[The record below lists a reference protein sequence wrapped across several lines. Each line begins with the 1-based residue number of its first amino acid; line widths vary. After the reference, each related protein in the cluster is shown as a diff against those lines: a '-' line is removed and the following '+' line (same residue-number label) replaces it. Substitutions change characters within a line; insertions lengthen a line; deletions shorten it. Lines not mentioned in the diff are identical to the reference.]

1 MSFCRPTSTKVWRNC
16 KRTKNP
22 KQTKHPKKWTR
33 VISNDLFLILTLTLT
48 KHAEEEDEEEDE
60 EEEDNNSALYSYRFV
75 VFLNRSSSLG
85 SRVLRLRERV
95 CLFFFRCTKG
105 HVQLCAF
112 FVNST
117 QFNNTPRT
125 TTITTNGDEEDEEE
139 SEA

>member
-1 MSFCRPTSTKVWRNC
+1 M
-16 KRTKNP
+16 
-22 KQTKHPKKWTR
+22 
-33 VISNDLFLILTLTLT
+33 ISNDLFLILTLTLT
-48 KHAEEEDEEEDE
+48 KHAEEEEEEEDE
-60 EEEDNNSALYSYRFV
+60 EEEDDEEDNNSALYSYRFV

-117 QFNNTPRT
+117 QFNNAPRT
-125 TTITTNGDEEDEEE
+125 TTVTTNGDEEDEEE